1 MPKDVSDEI
10 AKLEAKL
17 GKLRTAQLDALR
29 EKLVAARKVA
39 SDLESQIAA
48 IAGRPAPTGRRAR
61 TSPAE
66 VRKRIIAAISK
77 SPKGLTQKR
86 ISDQSSLPY
95 GSVVLFLKRNANEFK
110 MAGERKSKRYSL
122 K

>member
-1 MPKDVSDEI
+1 MKQNISGEI
-10 AKLEAKL
+10 AKLEEKL
-17 GKLRTAQLDALR
+17 GKLRAAQLDSLR

-48 IAGRPAPTGRRAR
+48 IAGKPASTGRRTR

-66 VRKRIIAAISK
+66 VRKRIVAAIAK
-77 SPKGLTQKR
+77 NPKGLTQKE

-95 GSVVLFLKRNANEFK
+95 GSV
-110 MAGERKSKRYSL
+110 
-122 K
+122 